1 MGSIRHQFKSALV
14 NLLPVS
20 DPVDLSGRHVFLTG
34 GTGLL
39 GKSLLDYFSESATN
53 HGENFRVTV
62 MSRSPDDFLG
72 RWPKYRNACWLQ
84 VKRGDL
90 KAFPRLDR
98 SVTDFVHAAGE
109 THSGMDKIL
118 WTEQI
123 IGGTASALDWAESA
137 GARRFLLTS
146 SGAVYGPQ
154 PPTINRLV
162 ETFNGGP
169 PPTDISSV
177 YGQAKRVAEQ
187 LCTVF
192 SSSRCLQT
200 IIARCFS
207 IVCPYLLFEG
217 PYAVGNFIRDAL
229 TRDAIRVRGDGT
241 PVRTYLFGRD
251 VAHWLTTLLVRGSN
265 GEAYNVGSDQP
276 INMTDLAGLV
286 ASVVSPGKPVVI
298 ENAVPDDASRSIY
311 VPDISK
317 AGGLGLKVETAL
329 QDAIRL
335 SAGIHPGVSQTGDIP
350 NSIERDRR

>member
-1 MGSIRHQFKSALV
+1 V

-34 GTGLL
+34 GTGVL
-39 GKSLLDYFSESATN
+39 GKSLLDYFSESATI

-62 MSRSPDDFLG
+62 MSRSPDDFLSK
-72 RWPKYRNACWLQ
+72 WPKYRNTCWLNVRQ
-84 VKRGDL
+84 GDL
-90 KAFPRLDR
+90 KAFPPPDR

-109 THSGMDKIL
+109 THSGMDKIR

-154 PPTINRLV
+154 PPTIDRLV
-162 ETFNGGP
+162 ETYNGAP

-192 SSSRCLQT
+192 SASRSLQT

-207 IVCPYLLFEG
+207 IACPYVPLEG
-217 PYAVGNFIRDAL
+217 PYAIGNFIRDAL
-229 TRDAIRVRGDGT
+229 TKDVIRVRGDGRS
-241 PVRTYLFGRD
+241 VRTYLFGRD
-251 VAHWLTTLLVRGSN
+251 VAHWLTTLLVGGSN
-265 GEAYNVGSDQP
+265 GEAYNVGSDQA
-276 INMTDLAGLV
+276 INMTGLAGLV
-286 ASVVSPGKPVVI
+286 ASVVSPGKRVVI
-298 ENAVPDDASRSIY
+298 ENAIRDDDRSRSIY

-317 AGGLGLKVETAL
+317 AGGVGLKVETAL

-335 SAGIHPGVSQTGDIP
+335 SAKIHHEIAQTGDIP
-350 NSIERDRR
+350 NFIERDRD